1 MAVSDSK
8 FARFEQQLSSKLK
21 MAFATP
27 NDMMQFFDLS
37 GTETLRIDE
46 FVFGVQFF
54 ITGSRL
60 TECLMLFQKL
70 DTAQD
75 GLLDESEIEALFGG
89 EVGLP
94 DHLEGDYFE
103 GPTQRDAINR
113 YMRGGYGTY
122 NKRPLDMHELYE
134 LPRFGGQL
142 RNKMDIK
149 RRGREVG
156 RDLSPNAAYHQQ
168 AMNKEKPRKLVI
180 LPAKPPPRKP
190 RSVMKHEP
198 QPLTV

>member
-1 MAVSDSK
+1 
-8 FARFEQQLSSKLK
+8 
-21 MAFATP
+21 
-27 NDMMQFFDLS
+27 MMQFFDLS
-37 GTETLRIDE
+37 GSETLSIDE

-54 ITGSRL
+54 ITGCRL

-70 DTAQD
+70 DISQD
-75 GLLDESEIEALFGG
+75 GLLDESEVEPLFRGDI
-89 EVGLP
+89 GLP

-103 GPTQRDAINR
+103 GATQRDAINQ

-122 NKRPLDMHELYE
+122 NKKPLNIQELHE

-142 RNKMDIK
+142 RNKMDNK

-156 RDLSPNAAYHQQ
+156 RDLSPNTAYHQL
-168 AMNKEKPRKLVI
+168 AANKERPRKLVI

-190 RSVMKHEP
+190 RSVMKHEHQTLP
-198 QPLTV
+198 VEKTERRHSMHRK